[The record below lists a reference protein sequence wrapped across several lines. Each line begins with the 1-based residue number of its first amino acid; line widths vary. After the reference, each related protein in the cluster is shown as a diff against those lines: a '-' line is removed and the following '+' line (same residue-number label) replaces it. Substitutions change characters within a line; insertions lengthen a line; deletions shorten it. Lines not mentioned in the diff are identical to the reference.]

1 MFAIADIRRFA
12 VVLFISVSLLAAAVP
27 ICQMVVCDNMT
38 APMPLSSG
46 AAFSAAC
53 AAPISGALSSSG
65 TVAQSLRSDTLNL
78 FAAFIVLTIAVPL
91 RRLNL
96 ALMGT
101 RVEPPPPESPLGV
114 RILV

>member
-12 VVLFISVSLLAAAVP
+12 VALFISVSLLAAAFP

-38 APMPLSSG
+38 APMPFSSG
-46 AAFSAAC
+46 ATFAVAC
-53 AAPISGALSSSG
+53 AAPISGALSSGG

-78 FAAFIVLTIAVPL
+78 FAAFVVLTLAVPL
-91 RRLNL
+91 RRFSF
-96 ALMGT
+96 ALSGA